1 MGVYYEA
8 QRTPDSAMP
17 SDLFTGAL
25 LIEKINI
32 GGERM
37 SAIFD
42 LLSLSLY
49 ISTVLF
55 CT

>member
-1 MGVYYEA
+1 MGIYYKA

-25 LIEKINI
+25 LVKKIDI
-32 GGERM
+32 GGEQM

-42 LLSLSLY
+42 LLSLSTYLPY
-49 ISTVLF
+49 FFGT
-55 CT
+55 